1 MVKLYFDSSRQSDP
15 LKPVFLFIQNLT
27 CKEYKLDYITE
38 LDLVVKWLDEF
49 YSSEIFLK
57 EDFKKIY
64 FLADSGYDV
73 KKKLKNKIISFGSHF
88 VIALESSKD

>member
-73 KKKLKNKIISFGSHF
+73 KKN
-88 VIALESSKD
+88 

>member
-1 MVKLYFDSSRQSDP
+1 MVKLYFNSSRQSDS

-64 FLADSGYDV
+64 FLADSSYDV
-73 KKKLKNKIISFGSHF
+73 KKN
-88 VIALESSKD
+88 